1 MPDAQMP
8 SSPRYAWCQIVV
20 LVALLLALSLWGMFR
35 ASAGDL
41 HRLTRCLIHLRAAS
55 IGLCHHPLV
64 PTDTLFAAYSSP
76 SCQTPHAPAS

>member
-1 MPDAQMP
+1 MPDAQM
-8 SSPRYAWCQIVV
+8 PRYAWCQIVV
-20 LVALLLALSLWGMFR
+20 LVALLALSLWGTFR

-55 IGLCHHPLV
+55 IGLYHHPLV

-76 SCQTPHAPAS
+76 SCQTPPAPAS